1 MVELKDPQ
9 GQATVSL
16 TPDVDSTGSGSLLD
30 SVLSTLLKK
39 KKRNSPVIL
48 GSSTFTSLK
57 VHHFKIP
64 V

>member
-39 KKRNSPVIL
+39 KKKKL
-48 GSSTFTSLK
+48 SSDSG
-57 VHHFKIP
+57 
-64 V
+64 

>member
-30 SVLSTLLKK
+30 SVLSTCLKK
-39 KKRNSPVIL
+39 NDAVMSE
-48 GSSTFTSLK
+48 
-57 VHHFKIP
+57 
-64 V
+64 